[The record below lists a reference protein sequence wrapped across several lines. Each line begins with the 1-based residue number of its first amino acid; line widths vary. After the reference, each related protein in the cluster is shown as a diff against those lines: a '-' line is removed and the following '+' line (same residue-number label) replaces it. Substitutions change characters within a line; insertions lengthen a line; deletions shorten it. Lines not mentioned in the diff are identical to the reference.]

1 MKGSDCCLTYFV
13 NRLFKNLKE
22 RFSFCFKE
30 RSIMELFNFM
40 NVMQEIMFTIAVI
53 GVAWLIPDLSNLK
66 DRKNG

>member
-1 MKGSDCCLTYFV
+1 MVK
-13 NRLFKNLKE
+13 KE
-22 RFSFCFKE
+22 RSPNVLPIVSIKSPNELE

-66 DRKNG
+66 ERKNA